1 MNENCTLQLHNYGT
15 TIVDGFVQFKD
26 IAFMI
31 TLLKATYIFISA
43 LKINIIFYKVFTQL
57 KSEFFQK
64 FRFFNVSFFKI
75 PSKKLKKT
83 KFKRRIQK

>member
-15 TIVDGFVQFKD
+15 TIVDGFVQFKY

-43 LKINIIFYKVFTQL
+43 LKINILLACCQPDLGGYATFCVG
-57 KSEFFQK
+57 QK
-64 FRFFNVSFFKI
+64 I
-75 PSKKLKKT
+75 IALL
-83 KFKRRIQK
+83 

>member
-15 TIVDGFVQFKD
+15 TIVDGFVRFKD

-64 FRFFNVSFFKI
+64 FRFFNISFFKI